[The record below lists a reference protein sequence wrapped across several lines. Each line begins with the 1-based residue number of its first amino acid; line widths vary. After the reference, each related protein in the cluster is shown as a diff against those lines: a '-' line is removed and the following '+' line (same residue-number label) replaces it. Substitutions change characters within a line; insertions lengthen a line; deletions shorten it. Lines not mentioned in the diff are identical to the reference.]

1 MSISEDDGDYDEVF
15 NLQLEQA
22 TSNSL
27 QTVERDVEQQE
38 ELLQE
43 NISTC

>member
-1 MSISEDDGDYDEVF
+1 MMEDDGDYDEVF

-43 NISTC
+43 STSI